1 MVKSGVKS
9 GAKARTSIKSGRP
22 QGRAIGLAA
31 LAASLAPSALV
42 QAALAQQPP
51 VTPPAPDAVV
61 AADTK
66 PASAEGVQSFDA
78 AYFRQYNPVTAA
90 DIVNRVPGFDIDD
103 GEALRGFGA
112 TAGNVL
118 VNGERP
124 SSKVLISEQLK
135 RIPAE
140 SVIRVELISGSASNV
155 DVRGQTQLVNVVVRQ
170 AKQGGSPTTWVLDA
184 RDIQYSE
191 RVGWAV
197 QLTKSFALGP
207 DADLTLDFQLP
218 NLRGRTESFETVRN
232 PAGDLLLYREQF
244 GQPNYIGVQ
253 GSGVLKWRMTPQD
266 TLSFNAQVAPTWN
279 TSNIGS
285 IDFTPSGAFD
295 RGTFGLNEFENNY
308 TAEIGGDWE
317 HRFSPELSVKGIA
330 LATFTNVDQDDVFRI
345 FRPVGGNPALVN
357 TQTITRTTEAGER
370 VGRAIA
376 TWRPTSDHTID
387 VGLEGAFN
395 FRETTQDIFNNSGSG
410 PQPQFLPVSDT
421 RVEETRIEPFVTD
434 VWKMSP
440 ELTLETAFIYEA
452 SKIRQTGDE
461 TKEREFSYPK
471 PRAILTWQ
479 AAESDQVRTSITREV
494 AQLDFTEFASAIN
507 VVDQS
512 SVIGNP
518 DLEPEK
524 TWRARAE
531 WEHKFGPR
539 AALTLAVFHDQ
550 VEDVQDFIPRAIC
563 VPPSPGAPIPTPCPA
578 TSLRTFDAPGN
589 IGDGTRTGVEVRGAM
604 PLAPLLPNAEIR
616 FSGLWQET
624 DATDPVTGENR
635 RFSAERDWNYNIS
648 FRHDLPEHKFAWG
661 ASTQGQSD
669 RREFK
674 VAEDILFDR
683 SGTRADLFVE
693 SPAWIPGVTV
703 RLSAS
708 NIFHPEETRVR
719 TFYQPDPLDPVAAPR
734 STGIFRQIEER
745 KQKGGP
751 EGTQVFAI
759 RLSGS
764 F

>member
-1 MVKSGVKS
+1 MVSVKSRHP
-9 GAKARTSIKSGRP
+9 AM
-22 QGRAIGLAA
+22 RAIGLAA
-31 LAASLAPSALV
+31 LASGLV
-42 QAALAQQPP
+42 QPALAQQAPAAPP
-51 VTPPAPDAVV
+51 NPETVAAPDS
-61 AADTK
+61 K

-90 DIVNRVPGFDIDD
+90 DIVNRVPGFEIDD

-155 DVRGQTQLVNVVVRQ
+155 DVRGQTQLVNVVIRQ
-170 AKQGGSPTTWVLDA
+170 SKQGGSPVSWVLDA

-191 RVGWAV
+191 RVGWGI
-197 QLTKSFALGP
+197 QFTKGFALGP
-207 DADLTLDFQLP
+207 DADLSLDLQFP
-218 NLRGRTESFETVRN
+218 NLRGRTESFESVRN

-244 GQPNYIGVQ
+244 GQPNQIGVQ
-253 GSGVLKWRMTPQD
+253 ASGVLKWRMSPQD

-279 TSNIGS
+279 TTNIGS

-345 FRPVGGNPALVN
+345 FRPVGGSPALVN
-357 TQTITRTTEAGER
+357 TQAITRTTEAGER
-370 VGRAIA
+370 VGRGIV
-376 TWRPTSDHTID
+376 TWRPTGDHTID
-387 VGLEGAFN
+387 IGVEGAFN
-395 FRETTQDIFNNSGSG
+395 FRETTLDIFNNSGAG
-410 PQPQFLPVSDT
+410 PVAQFLPVSDT
-421 RVEETRIEPFVTD
+421 RVEEARVEPFITD

-440 ELTLETAFIYEA
+440 QLTLESGFIYEF
-452 SKIRQTGDE
+452 SQIKQSGDE
-461 TKEREFSYPK
+461 VKDREFSYPK
-471 PRAILTWQ
+471 PRATLTWQ
-479 AAESDQVRTSITREV
+479 AAESDQVRASIIREV
-494 AQLDFTEFASAIN
+494 AQLDFVEFASAIN
-507 VVDQS
+507 VVDAF

-518 DLEPEK
+518 NLEPEK
-524 TWRARAE
+524 TWKARAE

-539 AALTLAVFHDQ
+539 GALTLVVFHDQ
-550 VEDVQDFIPRAIC
+550 VEDVQDFIPRTIC
-563 VPPSPGAPIPTPCPA
+563 VPATPGAPIPAPCPT

-589 IGDGTRTGVEVRGAM
+589 IGDGTRTGIEVRGAM

-624 DATDPVTGENR
+624 DVTDPVTGENR
-635 RFSAERDWNYNIS
+635 RFSAEKDWNYNVS
-648 FRHDLPEHKFAWG
+648 FRHDLPEHKLAWG
-661 ASTQGQSD
+661 ASTLGQSD
-669 RREFK
+669 RREFR
-674 VAEDILFDR
+674 VAEDMLFDR
-683 SGTRADLFVE
+683 PGARFDLFVE

-703 RLSAS
+703 RLAAS
-708 NIFHPEETRVR
+708 NIFHPEETRTR
-719 TFYQPDPLDPVAAPR
+719 TFYQVDPLDAVAPPR
-734 STGIFRQIEER
+734 STGNVRQIEER

-751 EGTQVFAI
+751 EGTQVFSV
-759 RLSGS
+759 RMSGT